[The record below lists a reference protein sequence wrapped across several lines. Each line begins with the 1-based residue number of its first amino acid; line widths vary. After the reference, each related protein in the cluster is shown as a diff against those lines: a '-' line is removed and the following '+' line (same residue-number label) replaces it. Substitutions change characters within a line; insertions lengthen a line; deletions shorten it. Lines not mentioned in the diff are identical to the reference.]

1 MLFKDKFCM
10 WIKSNHLI
18 QVTKINQDVIIGRLI
33 EYNEERKFILI
44 YHEDEKE
51 IYNINL
57 SEIYEMKST

>member
-1 MLFKDKFCM
+1 M

-57 SEIYEMKST
+57 SEIYEIKST